1 MAAPGVAP
9 AAWVSQTPP
18 RVASGSRPALLR
30 GSAFNGWTG
39 TERRRRKPPG
49 HAEGSALRSAPRKYG
64 SEVERRHKWSAG
76 RRACLA
82 KARGAFARCQDDQA
96 PFGAPLPH
104 VCEGKGN
111 DGGPR
116 ADQTTGTMN
125 HACMNLSAANLFQ
138 HREQIFDEPR
148 RVLAHRE
155 NNQPFPYR
163 RPRPCVRL

>member
-49 HAEGSALRSAPRKYG
+49 HAEGSALRSAPRKMAPRSRDATSG
-64 SEVERRHKWSAG
+64 APEGERADR
-76 RRACLA
+76 

-104 VCEGKGN
+104 VGEGKEN
-111 DGGPR
+111 DGAPR
-116 ADQTTGTMN
+116 ADQTTGSMN
-125 HACMNLSAANLFQ
+125 HASNALGK
-138 HREQIFDEPR
+138 
-148 RVLAHRE
+148 
-155 NNQPFPYR
+155 
-163 RPRPCVRL
+163 

>member
-18 RVASGSRPALLR
+18 RVASGGRPALLR

-76 RRACLA
+76 RRAC
-82 KARGAFARCQDDQA
+82 FASTRRRKVPTVTVA

-104 VCEGKGN
+104 EGEGKGN

-116 ADQTTGTMN
+116 ADQTTGPMN
-125 HACMNLSAANLFQ
+125 HACLLLETMRASAGCLTCESVMRAW
-138 HREQIFDEPR
+138 
-148 RVLAHRE
+148 LARHARS
-155 NNQPFPYR
+155 R
-163 RPRPCVRL
+163 ALAAVDLIG